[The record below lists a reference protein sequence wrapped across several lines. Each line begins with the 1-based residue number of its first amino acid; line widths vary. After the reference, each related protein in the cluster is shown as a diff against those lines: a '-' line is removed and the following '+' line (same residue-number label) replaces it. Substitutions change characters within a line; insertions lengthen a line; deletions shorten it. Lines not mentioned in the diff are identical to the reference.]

1 MHSPSGVVCVDDMLL
16 SEVMHSKLVLRMI
29 MGARM
34 GRQLMAQVKSMFED
48 YLRKSHEEVSK
59 S

>member
-1 MHSPSGVVCVDDMLL
+1 MDSPSGVVCVDDMLL
-16 SEVMHSKLVLRMI
+16 SEVMHSKLVFRII

-34 GRQLMAQVKSMFED
+34 GRQLMAQAESMFED
-48 YLRKSHEEVSK
+48 YMRKSHWK